1 METTV
6 TPYAVLV
13 DAERRL
19 TELVEALE
27 PADLDRPTPCADWD
41 VRALLSHTL
50 TGIEIFA
57 SAADGAPAPTAD
69 DMFGGADRIGADP
82 VAATKRATTRS
93 QSAWAD
99 LGDPD
104 AEVTTILGPLPVG
117 QVLAISAFAT
127 IVHGWDLAI
136 ATAVPITELPADLVA
151 HARAVADQV
160 VPDLRAAEGE
170 HGLFQQEVAA
180 SAASTPTQR
189 LMAFLGRTRP

>member
-1 METTV
+1 M

-19 TELVEALE
+19 TELVEALR
-27 PADLDRPTPCADWD
+27 PADLDRPTPCADWA

-57 SAADGAPAPTAD
+57 SAADGAPAPTAEE
-69 DMFGGADRIGADP
+69 MFGGADRLGEDP
-82 VAATKRATTRS
+82 VAATKAATTRS

-104 AEVTTILGPLPVG
+104 AEVTTILGPLPAG

-127 IVHGWDLAI
+127 IVHGWDLAS
-136 ATAVPITELPADLVA
+136 ATAQPITELPADLVA
-151 HARAVADQV
+151 HARAVAEQV

-180 SAASTPTQR
+180 PAGSTPTQR
-189 LMAFLGRTRP
+189 LMAFLGRTQPR

>member
-1 METTV
+1 M
-6 TPYAVLV
+6 TPYTVLV

-19 TELVEALE
+19 SDLVQALR
-27 PADLDRPTPCADWD
+27 PADLDRPTPCAGWD

-57 SAADGAPAPTAD
+57 SAADGAPAPTAE
-69 DMFGGADRIGADP
+69 DMFGGADRLAGDP

-93 QSAWAD
+93 QAAWAD
-99 LGDPD
+99 PGDPA
-104 AEVTTILGPLPVG
+104 AEVTTILGPLPLG

-136 ATAVPITELPADLVA
+136 ATAQPITELPDDLVA
-151 HARAVADQV
+151 HAWAVADQV
-160 VPDLRAAEGE
+160 VPGLRAAPGD

-180 SAASTPTQR
+180 PEGSTPTRR
-189 LMAFLGRTRP
+189 LMAFLGRTPA